1 MNTNLIYCINTFIY
15 VAISIALSWVASQ
28 TFKTL
33 LKVAITKNKNA
44 RYIVHQFFSD
54 GDFPSSHTTVST
66 TASIVVTPLL
76 FEAVCE
82 ATSKTEILACIAIEV
97 TLLIWTAMTIR
108 DALGIRMRVQELSK
122 ITQQFLT
129 ETPKYFIV
137 SESLQEFWEGLGNSI
152 NIKAGHLPHEVI
164 GGLILALIF
173 GIGSNSV
180 RTNSYF
186 VLIIDIV
193 IAIAYFTISYILLSK
208 KRNILKTIEQKK
220 EKDKE

>member
-1 MNTNLIYCINTFIY
+1 MNTNLIYCIDTFIY

-28 TFKTL
+28 TFKTV

-82 ATSKTEILACIAIEV
+82 ATSKTEILTCIAVEV

-122 ITQQFLT
+122 ITQQFLK

-152 NIKAGHLPHEVI
+152 NIKAGHMPHEVI

-173 GIGSNSV
+173 GVGANSI
-180 RTNSYF
+180 RTNNYI
-186 VLIIDIV
+186 VLLID
-193 IAIAYFTISYILLSK
+193 IAIAVAYFIVSYLLLSK
-208 KRNILKTIEQKK
+208 KINPLNIIDRLK
-220 EKDKE
+220 EKKK